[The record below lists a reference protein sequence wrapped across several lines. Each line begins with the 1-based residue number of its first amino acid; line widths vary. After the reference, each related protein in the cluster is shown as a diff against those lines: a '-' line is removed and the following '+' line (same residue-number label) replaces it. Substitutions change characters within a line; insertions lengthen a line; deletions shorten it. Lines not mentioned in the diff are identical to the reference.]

1 MRKAKA
7 SGERKGRTV
16 KPRPVRARNLRL
28 GARQS
33 ASLALSYALR
43 LVKPQFLCIGAVMAY
58 MAAFQTLALGIP
70 VRGAIGI
77 AIGSFLCAVGLSA
90 FLEGLFLGIM
100 PLGSQCGMRLPAH
113 AGPIAISAFAFIL
126 GLGATFA
133 EPAVSFLRATG
144 STLSAWDSPLL
155 YAMLNRYPNQL
166 TLAIGV
172 GVGIA
177 SLLGILR
184 FLKQLP
190 FKPFVFILATLAIG
204 LSGLVFALPK
214 LRPLLG
220 LAWDSGGITTGPVTV
235 PLILSLGLG
244 MSRVTGKNRGASAE
258 GFGVVALAG
267 LVPVMM
273 VMAMGAAIA
282 PGLPGPT
289 TRDAFFSAE
298 RRPQALALFATQRG
312 LDSYARSSLDASEF
326 VAYLAANPEASDP
339 GPDGSDGGFLGRARS
354 DFLSAIQAI
363 LPLSLLLIAVLLCL
377 REKIRQ
383 PDELLLGLAFA
394 VVGLFFMNWGMN
406 AGLSGIGRQT
416 GENLPASYA
425 ALPNPEAA
433 VTIRGFDE
441 GLLRTSIAADGSR
454 SLSFDYDGGKGPV
467 RVAYDPGAYDPIA
480 KEYRYVPVRG
490 PLFGSGKGILGKCF
504 ILLFAFVLGYIVT
517 IAEPSLAALG
527 SMVEDAT
534 AGTFRKSALVSSTA
548 VGVGLSLGLGFA
560 RVLWDIPLVYILAP
574 GYAILLALTAVSADD
589 MAALAW
595 DAAGVTTGPVTVP
608 LVVALGIGL
617 GGRAGIADC
626 FGVLACA
633 GVIPVATVLFS
644 GMRLGRGRAR
654 KPPSAGKAAAEEGK

>member
-1 MRKAKA
+1 
-7 SGERKGRTV
+7 V
-16 KPRPVRARNLRL
+16 RPKRVRARNLRL
-28 GARQS
+28 GIKQGS
-33 ASLALSYALR
+33 SLALSYALR
-43 LVKPQFLCIGAVMAY
+43 LIKPQFLSIGAVVAY

-70 VRGAIGI
+70 LRGALGI
-77 AIGSFLCAVGLSA
+77 ALGSFICAVGLSA

-100 PLGSQCGMRLPAH
+100 PLGSQCGMRLPVH
-113 AGPIAISAFAFIL
+113 AGPVAISAFAFIL

-133 EPAVSFLRATG
+133 EPAVGFLRATG
-144 STLSAWDSPLL
+144 STLAAWDSPLL

-166 TLAIGV
+166 TLAIGI

-184 FLKQLP
+184 FLKRLP
-190 FKPFVFILATLAIG
+190 FKPFVFILASLAVC
-204 LSGLVFALPK
+204 LSALAYGIPR

-244 MSRVTGKNRGASAE
+244 MSRVTGKNRAASAE

-267 LVPVMM
+267 LVPVVM
-273 VMAMGAAIA
+273 VMAMGAIVA

-289 TRDAFFSAE
+289 SREAFFSAE
-298 RRPQALALFATQRG
+298 RRPQTLALFASPAG
-312 LDSYARSSLDASEF
+312 LDAYARASLDEAQF
-326 VAYLAANPEASDP
+326 AAYLAANPQAADP
-339 GPDGSDGGFLGRARS
+339 GPAGNGDGFVGRATS
-354 DFLSAIQAI
+354 DFLSALQAI
-363 LPLSLLLIAVLLCL
+363 LPLCLLLIAVLLCL
-377 REKIRQ
+377 KEKIRQ

-394 VVGLFFMNWGMN
+394 IVGLFLMNWGMN

-416 GENLPASYA
+416 GESLPASYA
-425 ALPNPEAA
+425 ALPQPEST

-441 GLLRTSIAADGSR
+441 SLLSTAIAADGSR
-454 SLSFDYDGGKGPV
+454 TRSFAYDGGRSPV
-467 RVAYDPGAYDPIA
+467 WVAYDPAAYDPLA
-480 KEYRYVPVRG
+480 KEYRYLPVRG
-490 PLFGSGKGILGKCF
+490 PLFGPGRELVGKCF

-517 IAEPSLAALG
+517 IAEPSLSALG

-534 AGTFRKSALVSSTA
+534 AGTFRKSKLISSTA

-560 RVLWDIPLVYILAP
+560 RVLWDIPLVFILAP
-574 GYAILLALTAVSADD
+574 GYALLLGLTAVSADD

-633 GVIPVATVLFS
+633 GVIPVATVLFT
-644 GMRLGRGRAR
+644 GMRLNRGRAR
-654 KPPSAGKAAAEEGK
+654 NARPAGKPRAEAGT